1 MIPLRV
7 TATLETAIANPLRP
21 PALDGL
27 LAFVQA
33 VYVEA
38 REPADPRLPVPPVSL
53 DGVLARSSCGRYY
66 LASFALAEV
75 EQWERGR
82 YVNRRFPLNE
92 AQMVGAA
99 EGKQRLGTL
108 SLQGG
113 PCKSFRIPLETAH
126 LKGDVI
132 TWYAVG
138 DADEVRAR
146 LAWVTHLGKR
156 RGVGLGRIG
165 RWTVEPCASWGEG
178 FPVIRD
184 GRPTRNLPRDAMHP
198 EAAQAFEGF
207 GCVTFPYFER
217 DREELCLMPS

>member
-27 LAFVQA
+27 LAYVQA
-33 VYVEA
+33 VYVEG
-38 REPADPRLPVPPVSL
+38 REPADPRLPTPPVSL
-53 DGVLARSSCGRYY
+53 DGVLERSACGRYY
-66 LASFALAEV
+66 LASFALCEV

-82 YVNRRFPLNE
+82 YVNRRFPLGE
-92 AQMVGAA
+92 AQSVGAR
-99 EGKQRLGTL
+99 EGKERLGTL

-113 PCKSFRIPLETAH
+113 PCKSFRIPLEIAH
-126 LKGDVI
+126 LKGDEI
-132 TWYAVG
+132 LWYAVG
-138 DADEVRAR
+138 NADEVRSR

-156 RGVGLGRIG
+156 RGVGLGRVA
-165 RWTVEPCASWGEG
+165 RWTVAPCASWGEG

-184 GRPTRNLPRDAMHP
+184 GRPTRNLPHDAMDA
-198 EAAQAFEGF
+198 EAAQAHEGY

-217 DREELCLMPS
+217 DREELCLLPS